1 MRGFIRENTEE
12 LRAGHFC
19 VLQLHECICIKCS
32 GKKYKTKK
40 NIQNKNKKP
49 KPGKKIAL
57 QYTYHG
63 INNYTGQASTSL
75 NKSMLFSTCEKRKE
89 SITITTPPWKNIRFH
104 EDSFVLLY
112 VVVL

>member
-1 MRGFIRENTEE
+1 MGKNTK
-12 LRAGHFC
+12 
-19 VLQLHECICIKCS
+19 Q
-32 GKKYKTKK
+32 KKIYKTKTK
-40 NIQNKNKKP
+40 NQNQE
-49 KPGKKIAL
+49 KKIAL
-57 QYTYHG
+57 QYTYRG

-112 VVVL
+112 VLV

>member
-1 MRGFIRENTEE
+1 MGKNTK
-12 LRAGHFC
+12 
-19 VLQLHECICIKCS
+19 Q
-32 GKKYKTKK
+32 KKYTKQKQKTKTRK
-40 NIQNKNKKP
+40 
-49 KPGKKIAL
+49 KKIAL